1 MDWTS
6 RYRYYLFSEQSPI
19 LSLRSCTPVR
29 KRRKKTPILSS
40 SRPISLSTTFS
51 LSFSLS
57 LPASSSRE
65 ISGSL
70 TPENE
75 SFPGKYFF
83 FFVNTFRVGNLS
95 SRSSPRFEIRE
106 KKRRGRF
113 LVEISVGTKRK
124 SKPYA
129 ERSESSV
136 NEGLSYSKDTPR
148 REITDAVIKVMLHS
162 RSRRG

>member
-6 RYRYYLFSEQSPI
+6 RYRYYLFPEQSPI

-83 FFVNTFRVGNLS
+83 FSLTPFELET
-95 SRSSPRFEIRE
+95 SPRDPLRDSRYEK